1 MYSLLLLSFCS
12 LLIGPALF
20 GFATRFYTFLRF
32 LDAFVLCSIFSLVVF
47 HILPESIAHGGIVAI
62 GAASLGFIAPI
73 FIGRFIDKGRCNLH
87 HSLISIASIGLIA
100 HAILDGIALAS
111 TQSISSH
118 QATFLGIAV
127 VLHRLPEGIGIWR
140 ITQSSLGAKAG
151 IFTLAIVMLATSLG
165 FFFGE
170 SWITHTSEQAL
181 ITFEALMAGVLMHVV
196 FHRHHLTQLEPNSHS
211 AVKVDDSPWIT
222 GAGAFCGFFLVI
234 CLSTVPSAK
243 HSHSH
248 TPYEISLAPHQEK
261 DIICCLK

>member
-20 GFATRFYTFLRF
+20 GFATRFYTFIRF

-47 HILPESIAHGGIVAI
+47 HILPESIVHGGLMAI
-62 GAASLGFIAPI
+62 SAAAIGFIAPI

-111 TQSISSH
+111 THSISSH
-118 QATFLGIAV
+118 QATFLGLAV
-127 VLHRLPEGIGIWR
+127 VLHRLPEGVGIWR
-140 ITQSSLGAKAG
+140 ITQSSLGTKAG
-151 IFTLAIVMLATSLG
+151 IFSLAIVMLATSMG

-181 ITFEALMAGVLMHVV
+181 MTFEALMAGVLLHVV
-196 FHRHHLTQLEPNSHS
+196 FHRHHLTQLAPHSHHEEKTES
-211 AVKVDDSPWIT
+211 SPWIT

-234 CLSTVPSAK
+234 CLSTVPSIEHGHA
-243 HSHSH
+243 HA
-248 TPYEISLAPHQEK
+248 PYEISLAPHQEK

>member
-20 GFATRFYTFLRF
+20 GFATRYHTLLRF

-47 HILPESIAHGGIVAI
+47 HILPESVVHGGMMAVS
-62 GAASLGFIAPI
+62 AAALGFIAPI

-100 HAILDGIALAS
+100 HAILDGVALAS
-111 TQSISSH
+111 THSISSH
-118 QATFLGIAV
+118 QATFLGLAV
-127 VLHRLPEGIGIWR
+127 VLHRLPEGVGIWR
-140 ITQSSLGAKAG
+140 IAQSNLGQKAG
-151 IFTLAIVMLATSLG
+151 ILTLAIVMLATSIG

-170 SWITHTSEQAL
+170 SWLTHSSEQAL
-181 ITFEALMAGVLMHVV
+181 MTFEALMAGVLLHVV
-196 FHRHHLTQLEPNSHS
+196 FHRHHLTQLGPHTHTEKE
-211 AVKVDDSPWIT
+211 AKSPWST

-234 CLSTVPSAK
+234 CLSTVPAIG
-243 HSHSH
+243 HDHPN
-248 TPYEISLAPHQEK
+248 TPFEISLAPHQEK